1 MHKGYVS
8 EQETKINTEKTKG
21 SKLGPGRQFPKGTR
35 ALSSHP
41 WKKTL
46 LGFSLS
52 WLGHK
57 EGGNHLP
64 DFLPILL
71 RKETEAEKRLGLPFQ
86 EPGGQG
92 SRAEAAVD
100 HHGTNP
106 PPRPCSVSATCLGLQ
121 CPSKVESRGASAHIN
136 TCSRESQGDRW
147 YIKKKKIKILHG
159 KEENKQ
165 KN

>member
-1 MHKGYVS
+1 MFLNRKLKLI
-8 EQETKINTEKTKG
+8 QKKIKG
-21 SKLGPGRQFPKGTR
+21 SKPGPSRQFPRGTR
-35 ALSSHP
+35 AFSSHP

-46 LGFSLS
+46 FGFSLS

-71 RKETEAEKRLGLPFQ
+71 RKKTEAGKRLGLPFQ

-92 SRAEAAVD
+92 SRAEAAVN

-106 PPRPCSVSATCLGLQ
+106 PPHPCSVSATCLGLQ
-121 CPSKVESRGASAHIN
+121 CPSKVESRGTSVHIN

-147 YIKKKKIKILHG
+147 YKKKNNKILHG